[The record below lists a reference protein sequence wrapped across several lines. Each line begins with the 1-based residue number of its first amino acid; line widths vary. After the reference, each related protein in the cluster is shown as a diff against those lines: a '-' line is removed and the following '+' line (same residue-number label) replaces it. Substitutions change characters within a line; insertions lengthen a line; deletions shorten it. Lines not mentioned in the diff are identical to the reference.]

1 MIDDINGV
9 IASKNN
15 NNKILQNKT
24 FTLYQKSYLIN

>member
-1 MIDDINGV
+1 MIDDINDV

-24 FTLYQKSYLIN
+24 FILYKKSYLIN